1 MIKYLA
7 LAALLSAGAPLAAQ
21 AQAAPAGATTQV
33 RQVAHFRGVRVGGS
47 ISLTLTAGPAQRVEV
62 SAATAEFVANIRT
75 KLEDG
80 ILIISYDDLLERDD
94 RKLMK
99 ADHKLQATITADF
112 LTSLAATSGAKVQ
125 ASGNF
130 AAPDCVLDVTAGA
143 TLTATDLAPQVLVVR
158 ENGAA
163 TVTLAGTAPRLD
175 VRVSG
180 SSTYEGQQLLSE
192 RAQIEAND
200 KSTARIAA
208 SKELLVEAN
217 SGSTVRYYGSPTV
230 SRDLNGGSL
239 SNAK

>member
-7 LAALLSAGAPLAAQ
+7 LAALLSASAPRTTW
-21 AQAAPAGATTQV
+21 AQAAPAGATTEV
-33 RQVAHFRGVRVGGS
+33 RQVARFRGIRVGGG

-62 SAATAEFVANIRT
+62 SAATAAFVGNIRT

-94 RKLMK
+94 RKLLK
-99 ADHKLQATITADF
+99 ADHQLRVTVTAAM
-112 LTSLAATSGAKVQ
+112 LTSLAATSGASVQ

-143 TLTATDLAPQVLVVR
+143 KLSATGLTPEVLIVR
-158 ENGAA
+158 ENGGAV
-163 TVTLAGTAPRLD
+163 VTLAGTAPRLD

-180 SSTYEGQQLLSE
+180 GATYEGQHLQSV
-192 RAQIEAND
+192 RAQVEAND

-208 SKELLVEAN
+208 SQELLVEAN
-217 SGSTVRYYGSPTV
+217 SGSTVRYYGLPTV

-239 SNAK
+239 SSAK

>member
-1 MIKYLA
+1 MTKFFA
-7 LAALLSAGAPLAAQ
+7 LAAFWSAGSLGVAQ
-21 AQAAPAGATTQV
+21 AQTSPTTQV
-33 RQVAHFRGVRVGGS
+33 RQVAHFRGVRVGGG
-47 ISLTLTAGPAQRVEV
+47 ISLVLTAGSAQRVEV

-80 ILIISYDDLLERDD
+80 ILILSYDDLLERDD
-94 RKLMK
+94 RKLLK
-99 ADHKLQATITADF
+99 TAHQLRATITADF
-112 LTSLAATSGAKVQ
+112 LTSLAATSGATVQ

-143 TLTATDLAPQVLVVR
+143 KLTATDLAPQVLVVR

-175 VRVSG
+175 VRVNG
-180 SSTYEGQQLLSE
+180 GSTYEGQLLLSV
-192 RAQIEAND
+192 RAQVEANN

-208 SKELLVEAN
+208 SQELLVEAN
-217 SGSTVRYYGSPTV
+217 TGSTVRYYGSPTV

-239 SNAK
+239 SSAK